1 MASSVN
7 ATTAGGGGVIATGD
21 SSGILNLQGNGN
33 TGISISATGV
43 PTITTPTVSG
53 TSTFGTATMSS
64 PSGSAPLAM
73 ARCWVYFNGA
83 SGAVTAS
90 LNVSSVTVN
99 SAGQYTVNMTTAA
112 PNANYA
118 KVASGYGGPGLFT
131 GVDWNAATSSTFSI
145 YCANTLTQA
154 YQSGNPVNAVAYW

>member
-90 LNVSSVTVN
+90 RSCWCTALRMSNGRRWSLSTTTIAVGA
-99 SAGQYTVNMTTAA
+99 SATAA
-112 PNANYA
+112 ARRLSGCRQ
-118 KVASGYGGPGLFT
+118 VAACYSI
-131 GVDWNAATSSTFSI
+131 TFQLGDRRI
-145 YCANTLTQA
+145 VEAE
-154 YQSGNPVNAVAYW
+154 

>member
-1 MASSVN
+1 MASTINSTGTSSGVV
-7 ATTAGGGGVIATGD
+7 TTADA
-21 SSGILNLQGNGN
+21 SGILNLQGGGN

-43 PTITTPTVSG
+43 PTVTTPTIS
-53 TSTFGTATMSS
+53 GTATFGSAALSS

-73 ARCWVYFNGA
+73 ARAWVYFNGS

-99 SAGQYTVNMTTAA
+99 SAGQYTVNLTTAA
-112 PNANYA
+112 PSANYA
-118 KVASGYGGPGLFT
+118 KIASGYGGPGLFT
-131 GVDWNAATSSTFSI
+131 GVDWNAATTSSFSV

-154 YQSGNPVNAVAYW
+154 YKSGNPVNAVAYW